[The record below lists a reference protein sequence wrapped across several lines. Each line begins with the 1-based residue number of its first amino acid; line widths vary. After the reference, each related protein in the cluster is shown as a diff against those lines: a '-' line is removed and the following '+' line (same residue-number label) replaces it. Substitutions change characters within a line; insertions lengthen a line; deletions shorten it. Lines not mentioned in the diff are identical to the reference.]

1 MTALVADS
9 AFLPTGWAREIRLE
23 ITPAGDLASCAPGTS
38 EGAERLAGTVLP
50 GMPNIHSHGF
60 QRAMA
65 GLTERA
71 GGGEDSFW
79 GWREI
84 MYGFIG
90 KIGPEDVQAIAA
102 QLYVEML
109 KAGYTSVAEFHYLHH
124 DSDGT
129 PFGDRVTMSE
139 AIVAAAAEAGIGLT
153 LLPVLY
159 QTGGFGGKPA
169 GAGQRRFINSVDEIL
184 GMVEELRRRHRRAAN
199 IRVGLAL
206 HSLRAV
212 PPDSLSAAVA
222 GLRAVDADAPV
233 HIHIAEQVREVEECM
248 AWSGQRPVEW
258 LADRVALDERW
269 CLVHATHL
277 IPPETARL
285 IETGAVV
292 GLCPTTEAN
301 LGDGFFPFADFVG
314 RGSWGIGSDSHI
326 SVSPVEELRLLEY
339 GQRLTL
345 RERNIAGRPLQG
357 SSGRAL
363 WDAATRHGA
372 GATGRDVGML
382 APGRRAD
389 LIVLDDD
396 APTLYGRRGDDLLDS
411 LVFAG
416 NVNPVRDVMVGGAWV
431 LRDREHPREGQI
443 LARFKAT
450 IDRLTADAAGAAAAH
465 LVMTKI

>member
-1 MTALVADS
+1 MSAVFADS
-9 AFLPTGWAREIRLE
+9 AFLPAGWARDVRLE
-23 ITPAGDLASCAPGTS
+23 ITPAGDLATSAPGAS
-38 EGAERLAGTVLP
+38 DGSERLGGTVLP
-50 GMPNIHSHGF
+50 GMPNIHSHAF

-84 MYGFIG
+84 MYGFVG
-90 KIGPEDVQAIAA
+90 KIGPEDMQAIAA

-124 DSDGT
+124 DRDGT
-129 PFGDRVTMSE
+129 PYGDRVTMSE
-139 AIVAAAAEAGIGLT
+139 ALVAAAAEAGIGLT

-184 GMVEELRRRHRRAAN
+184 GMVEELRRRHRDAAN
-199 IRVGLAL
+199 FRVGLAL

-212 PPDSLSAAVA
+212 PPDAVSAAVA
-222 GLRAVDADAPV
+222 GLRALDADAPV
-233 HIHIAEQVREVEECM
+233 HIHIAEQVREVEECL

-258 LADRVALDERW
+258 LADHAALDGRW

-277 IPPETARL
+277 IPAETARL

-314 RGSWGIGSDSHI
+314 RGNWGIGSDSHI

-345 RERNIAGRPLQG
+345 RERNIAGRPSLG

-372 GATGRDVGML
+372 GATGRDVGTL
-382 APGRRAD
+382 APGGRAD
-389 LIVLDDD
+389 LIVLADD
-396 APTLYGRRGDDLLDS
+396 APALYGRRGDDLLDA

-416 NVNPVRDVMVGGAWV
+416 NDNPIRDVMVGG
-431 LRDREHPREGQI
+431 Q
-443 LARFKAT
+443 
-450 IDRLTADAAGAAAAH
+450 
-465 LVMTKI
+465 

>member
-1 MTALVADS
+1 MTTLFATSALLQA
-9 AFLPTGWAREIRLE
+9 GWTRDVQIAIAPSGY
-23 ITPAGDLASCAPGTS
+23 IASCEPG
-38 EGAERLAGTVLP
+38 GASGDVDSLAGTVLP
-50 GMPNIHSHGF
+50 GMPNIHSHAF

-84 MYGFIG
+84 VYGFVG
-90 KIGPEDVQAIAA
+90 KIGPADMQAIAA

-124 DSDGT
+124 DRDGT
-129 PFGDRVTMSE
+129 PYGDRVTMSE

-169 GAGQRRFINSVDEIL
+169 GTGQRRFINRVDEIIA
-184 GMVEELRRRHRRAAN
+184 MIEELRRRHRRTEN
-199 IRVGLAL
+199 FRVGLAL

-222 GLRAVDADAPV
+222 GLRALDADAPI
-233 HIHIAEQVREVEECM
+233 HIHIAEQVREVEECL

-258 LADRVALDERW
+258 LLDHAALDGRW
-269 CLVHATHL
+269 CLVHATHVA
-277 IPPETARL
+277 PTETARL
-285 IETGAVV
+285 IAAGAVV

-301 LGDGFFPFADFVG
+301 LGDGIFPFAAFAASG
-314 RGSWGIGSDSHI
+314 KWGIGSDSHI

-345 RERNIAGRPLQG
+345 RERNIAGRPSQG

-363 WDAATRHGA
+363 WEGAALQGA
-372 GATGRDVGML
+372 GATGRAVGTL
-382 APGRRAD
+382 APGSRAD
-389 LIVLDDD
+389 LVVLDDD
-396 APTLYGRRGDDLLDS
+396 APTLYGRRGDDLLDA

-416 NVNPVRDVMVGGAWV
+416 NANPVRDVMVGGKWV
-431 LRDREHPREGQI
+431 VRDGKHLGEGEI
-443 LARFKAT
+443 LARFKAV
-450 IDRLTADAAGAAAAH
+450 IDRL
-465 LVMTKI
+465 MR

>member
-1 MTALVADS
+1 MSAVFADS
-9 AFLPTGWAREIRLE
+9 AFLPAGWARDVRLE
-23 ITPAGDLASCAPGTS
+23 ITPVGDLATCAPGIS
-38 EGAERLAGTVLP
+38 DGAERLGGIVLP
-50 GMPNIHSHGF
+50 GMPNIHSHAF

-84 MYGFIG
+84 MYGFVG
-90 KIGPEDVQAIAA
+90 KIGPEDMQAIAA

-124 DSDGT
+124 DRDGT
-129 PFGDRVTMSE
+129 PSGDRVTMSE

-159 QTGGFGGKPA
+159 QTGGFGRKPA
-169 GAGQRRFINSVDEIL
+169 GAGQLRFINSVDEIL
-184 GMVEELRRRHRRAAN
+184 GMVEELRRRHRGAAN
-199 IRVGLAL
+199 LRVGLAL

-212 PPDSLSAAVA
+212 PPDALSAAVA
-222 GLRAVDADAPV
+222 GLRALDAAAPV
-233 HIHIAEQVREVEECM
+233 HIHIAEQVREVEECLQ
-248 AWSGQRPVEW
+248 WSGQRPVEW
-258 LADRVALDERW
+258 LLDHAALDGRW
-269 CLVHATHL
+269 CLVHATHV
-277 IPPETARL
+277 IPAETARL

-301 LGDGFFPFADFVG
+301 LGDGLFPFADFVG
-314 RGSWGIGSDSHI
+314 RGHWGIGSDSHI
-326 SVSPVEELRLLEY
+326 SVSPIEELRLLEY

-345 RERNIAGRPLQG
+345 RERNIAGRPSQG

-363 WDAATRHGA
+363 WAAATRHGA
-372 GATGRDVGML
+372 GATGRDVGTL

-396 APTLYGRRGDDLLDS
+396 APTLYGRRGDDLLDA

-416 NVNPVRDVMVGGAWV
+416 NASPVRDVMVGGQWV
-431 LRDREHPREGQI
+431 VRDGKHLTEGEI
-443 LARFKAT
+443 LTRFKAA
-450 IDRLTADAAGAAAAH
+450 IDRL
-465 LVMTKI
+465 MR

>member
-1 MTALVADS
+1 MNALFADS
-9 AFLPTGWAREIRLE
+9 ALLPAGWARDVRLE
-23 ITPAGDLASCAPGTS
+23 ITPAGDLATS
-38 EGAERLAGTVLP
+38 ALGASDGAERVAGTVLP
-50 GMPNIHSHGF
+50 GMPNIHSHAF

-84 MYGFIG
+84 MYGFVG
-90 KIGPEDVQAIAA
+90 KIGPEDLQAIAA

-124 DSDGT
+124 DRDGT
-129 PFGDRVTMSE
+129 PYGDRVTLSE

-184 GMVEELRRRHRRAAN
+184 GMIEELRRRHRDAAN
-199 IRVGLAL
+199 LRMGLAL

-222 GLRAVDADAPV
+222 GLRAVDAEAPV
-233 HIHIAEQVREVEECM
+233 HIHIAEQVREVEECL

-258 LADRVALDERW
+258 LADHAALDERW
-269 CLVHATHL
+269 CLVHATHVTSA
-277 IPPETARL
+277 ETARL
-285 IETGAVV
+285 IDTGAVV
-292 GLCPTTEAN
+292 GLCLTTEAN

-345 RERNIAGRPLQG
+345 RERNIAGRPSLG

-372 GATGRDVGML
+372 GATGREVGTL
-382 APGRRAD
+382 APGCRAD

-396 APTLYGRRGDDLLDS
+396 APTLYGRRGDDLLDA

-416 NVNPVRDVMVGGAWV
+416 NASPVRDVMVGGQWV
-431 LRDREHPREGQI
+431 VRDGRHLREGEI
-443 LARFKAT
+443 LARFKAAV
-450 IDRLTADAAGAAAAH
+450 DRL
-465 LVMTKI
+465 MR